1 MYLFACDLDNTIIHS
16 YKKAQESD
24 ICVEMKDEKKLS
36 YMTQKSYK
44 LLNEIYEKRTDILFV
59 PLTTRTMEQ
68 YNRINLLDSK
78 FPKYALAANGGILLI
93 DNCIDEKWY
102 EESLE
107 IIKDSLNELKLS
119 MDILEKDKN
128 IYMDIRIIDG
138 LFVYTKSSNPKKT
151 LSVLSENIDISK
163 VDVFENG
170 DKVYVI
176 SKKLNKGAAVKRL
189 KEKLNIEKTICA
201 GDSLFDISMLNIAD
215 IAVYPENL
223 KNNISNDNQNHIF
236 NRDIFFAENLL
247 SLV

>member
-119 MDILEKDKN
+119 MDILEKDEN
-128 IYMDIRIIDG
+128 IYIDIKIIDG

-151 LSVLSENIDISK
+151 LSVLSKNIDISK

>member
-119 MDILEKDKN
+119 MDILEKDEN
-128 IYMDIRIIDG
+128 IYIDIKIIDG

>member
-44 LLNEIYEKRTDILFV
+44 LLKEIYEQRTDILFV

-68 YNRINLLDSK
+68 YSRINLLDSK

-93 DNCIDEKWY
+93 DNCLDEKWY
-102 EESLE
+102 DESLE

-119 MDILEKDKN
+119 MDILEKDEN
-128 IYMDIRIIDG
+128 IYIDIKIIDG

>member
-24 ICVEMKDEKKLS
+24 ICVEKKDEKKLS

>member
-44 LLNEIYEKRTDILFV
+44 LLKEIYEQRTDILFV

-68 YNRINLLDSK
+68 YGRIKLLDGK

-128 IYMDIRIIDG
+128 IYFDIRIIDG

-163 VDVFENG
+163 VDVYENG

-176 SKKLNKGAAVKRL
+176 SKKINKGEAVKRL

-201 GDSLFDISMLNIAD
+201 GDSLFDIPMLNIAD